1 MGTLTADNKNYKL
14 DKINTYKIG
23 KISYIV
29 SSFLRADR
37 SPTFLETLQRLIN
50 QELAA

>member
-1 MGTLTADNKNYKL
+1 MGAMTADNKNYKL
-14 DKINTYKIG
+14 DKTSTYKIG
-23 KISYIV
+23 KSTFIV
-29 SSFLRADR
+29 SSFLRTDG